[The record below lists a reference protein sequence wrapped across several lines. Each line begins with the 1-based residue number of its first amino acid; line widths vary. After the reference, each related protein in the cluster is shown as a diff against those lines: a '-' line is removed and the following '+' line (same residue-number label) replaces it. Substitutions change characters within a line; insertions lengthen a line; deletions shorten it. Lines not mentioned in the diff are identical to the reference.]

1 VSAEAKNKTSEGE
14 RNMMRV
20 ERAWRTLALCALAGL
35 FGPLAWSGSFQV
47 NPIRVDLSGRA
58 QTSALTVR
66 NTGDEPVVVQV
77 SVEAWSQDESKD
89 VYAPTRE
96 LLATPPVMTI
106 PPNEERIVRVGMRR
120 APDRNRELSYRLFLQ
135 EVPPPPKPGFQ
146 GLVVALRVGL
156 PVFIAP
162 AQGTASPRMTW
173 KAARLPDNK
182 IEVTAANGGTA
193 HLQVADF
200 TLMASDTGNTVATY
214 SGLTYVLPDQRRQ
227 WTLPLT
233 APLGA
238 SRIRVKAVT
247 DAGNLDA
254 DIDLPN

>member
-1 VSAEAKNKTSEGE
+1 MKAA
-14 RNMMRV
+14 RRP
-20 ERAWRTLALCALAGL
+20 RRTLGLCIAALLFHGCAWA
-35 FGPLAWSGSFQV
+35 GSFQV
-47 NPIRVDLSGRA
+47 NPIRVDLTPKA
-58 QTSALTVR
+58 QTTALTVK
-66 NTGDEPVVVQV
+66 NTSDEAVVVQV
-77 SVEAWSQDESKD
+77 SIDAWSQDAGKD
-89 VYAPTRE
+89 VYAPTKE

-106 PPNEERIVRVGMRR
+106 PPGDERVVRVGLRR
-120 APDRNRELSYRLFLQ
+120 APDRDKELSYRLFLQ

-156 PVFIAP
+156 PVFVAP
-162 AQGTASPRMTW
+162 AQGAAAPRMAW
-173 KAARLPDNK
+173 KASRLPDNK
-182 IEVTAANGGTA
+182 LEVSAVNEGTA
-193 HLQVADF
+193 HLQVADISVVDG
-200 TLMASDTGNTVATY
+200 ANAVATY
-214 SGLTYVLPDQRRQ
+214 SGLTYVLPGQRRD

>member
-1 VSAEAKNKTSEGE
+1 MK
-14 RNMMRV
+14 RV
-20 ERAWRTLALCALAGL
+20 DRAWRTLALCAMASL
-35 FGPLAWSGSFQV
+35 FQPFAWCGSFQV
-47 NPIRVDLSGRA
+47 NPIRVDLSARA

-120 APDRNRELSYRLFLQ
+120 SPDRSRELSYRLFLQ

-162 AQGTASPRMTW
+162 AQGTAAPRITW
-173 KAARLPDNK
+173 KATRSPENK
-182 IEVTAANGGTA
+182 LEVAAVNDGTA
-193 HLQVADF
+193 HLQVADISV
-200 TLMASDTGNTVATY
+200 LAADTGNTVATY

-227 WTLPLT
+227 WSLPLS

-238 SRIRVKAVT
+238 SRIRLKAVT

-254 DIDLPN
+254 DIDLPH

>member
-1 VSAEAKNKTSEGE
+1 
-14 RNMMRV
+14 MRRV
-20 ERAWRTLALCALAGL
+20 VGAWRTLALFAVAAL
-35 FGPLAWSGSFQV
+35 FQPFAWCGSFQV
-47 NPIRVDLSGRA
+47 NPIRVDLSARA

-77 SVEAWSQDESKD
+77 SIEAWSQDESKD

-120 APDRNRELSYRLFLQ
+120 APDRSRELSYRLFLQ

-162 AQGTASPRMTW
+162 AQGTAAPRITW
-173 KAARLPDNK
+173 KAVRTADNK
-182 IEVTAANGGTA
+182 LEVTALNDGTA
-193 HLQVADF
+193 HLQVADISVLAGDAG
-200 TLMASDTGNTVATY
+200 TTVATY

-227 WTLPLT
+227 WSLPLT

-238 SRIRVKAVT
+238 SRIRLKAVT

-254 DIDLPN
+254 DIDLPH